1 MFALRASLHCHS
13 AEERPV
19 IARLGAQSGVLRDEN
34 TRLKERLRVM
44 EEELSRLHRVL

>member
-1 MFALRASLHCHS
+1 MDLMTVRAW
-13 AEERPV
+13 
-19 IARLGAQSGVLRDEN
+19 LGAQTGVLRDEN